1 MNTKAMS
8 AFFKENLNAPFANV
22 QWSWGAENEKGCYLR
37 VWEDENHDGRC
48 LVYLNDAGDKRLGQ
62 AERLRHIKSIKH
74 GKPGYV
80 IQITEGTETED
91 GTWKIKAYQES
102 ILRIT
107 AFFENN
113 AGDIYAEVNF
123 DAPIYPDFIGKEID
137 IDIIQDAAKANEKAS
152 ELLEKAITKFGWQ
165 PTGVSS
171 DSEVISLISKDG
183 RQFAK
188 LIISSAQWIRE

>member
-48 LVYLNDAGDKRLGQ
+48 LVYQNDAGDKRLGQ
-62 AERLRHIKSIKH
+62 AERLRHIKSVKQ

-107 AFFENN
+107 AFFEND
-113 AGDIYAEVNF
+113 AGDIYAEVNLH
-123 DAPIYPDFIGKEID
+123 
-137 IDIIQDAAKANEKAS
+137 AAKANKKAS